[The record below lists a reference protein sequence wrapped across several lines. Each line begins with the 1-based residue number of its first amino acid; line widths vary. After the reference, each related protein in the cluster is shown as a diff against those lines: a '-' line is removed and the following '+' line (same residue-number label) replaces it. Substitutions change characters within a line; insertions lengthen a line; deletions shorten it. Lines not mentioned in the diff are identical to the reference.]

1 MNEITKKYLKEFEKK
16 SDQEIV
22 KLFNKQVGVPGW
34 CTSRG
39 CYIAA
44 LHHEMERR
52 NFDFSKVGGK
62 GRLSF
67 RHEIKLE
74 GKTITVSKFDL
85 ENELGP
91 DVIVIEPYLKSNS
104 SK

>member
-67 RHEIKLE
+67 RHEIKLD
-74 GKTITVSKFDL
+74 GKKIMYASSSPEKTH
-85 ENELGP
+85 GP
-91 DVIVIEPYLKSNS
+91 DVIIVPPSLKN
-104 SK
+104 KQTK